1 MYDCAEPEPEP
12 QPEPEQE
19 LYEEVGGDQK
29 EEPMYDSA
37 NVNEV
42 CIV

>member
-29 EEPMYDSA
+29 EEPVS

-42 CIV
+42 CII